1 MKAPLILAGT
11 SICLLGACAPA
22 GVDLAEAEASLAEAA
37 EAYHQ
42 AAAALDSDAVVALYT
57 EDGAMMP
64 PNGPDVVGLAAV
76 REQVMGFTSL
86 DNFQFNAGSPTVVL
100 SAGGQMGYSVAEID
114 LSWTVE
120 GEEVT
125 ERLRDVHIWAR
136 ADDGS
141 WRLVVDVWN
150 SLVPLED

>member
-1 MKAPLILAGT
+1 MKASLILAGT
-11 SICLLGACAPA
+11 SMCLLGACAPA
-22 GVDLAEAEASLAEAA
+22 GVDLADAQASLVEAA

-42 AAAALDSDAVVALYT
+42 AAAALDTDALLALYA

-64 PNGPDVVGLAAV
+64 PNGPDVVGLAGV
-76 REQVMGFTSL
+76 REQVNGFTSL
-86 DNFQFNAGSPTVVL
+86 VDFQFSAGSPTVVL
-100 SAGGQMGYSVAEID
+100 SAGGQMGYSVAEIN

-120 GEEVT
+120 GEGVT
-125 ERLRDVHIWAR
+125 ERLRDVHIWTR

-141 WRLVVDVWN
+141 WKLAVDVWN